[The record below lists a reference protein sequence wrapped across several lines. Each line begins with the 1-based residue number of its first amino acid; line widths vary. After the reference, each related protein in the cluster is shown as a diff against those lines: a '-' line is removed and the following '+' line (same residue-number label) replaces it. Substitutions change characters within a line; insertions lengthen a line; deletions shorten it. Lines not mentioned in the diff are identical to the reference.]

1 MNVSVG
7 RETLFAAIAEG
18 CVGHTSVLTYYVVF
32 AFALRFVGFAGENG

>member
-18 CVGHTSVLTYYVVF
+18 CVGHTSVLTYNVVF
-32 AFALRFVGFAGENG
+32 AFALGFAGENG